1 MSPRAGFALFLF
13 LLLHAVNADAAV
25 IRGVV
30 RVPTA
35 RESDRAALNPYPGRA
50 NALANPTPVVH
61 GAVTDAVI
69 YVDGPAPAR
78 PAEPHASGRPARLAQ
93 KGQAFVPRV
102 LPVLVGATIDFP
114 NYDPIYHN
122 VFSVSPTKRFD
133 LGKYARGKS
142 KSQTFNKPGL
152 VNVYCEI
159 HSGMEAFIL
168 VLPHPWF
175 TQPDADGSFSLPP
188 LPAGTYKLK
197 AWHPDFGERTVTV
210 VVSDDETKDVAV
222 VF

>member
-1 MSPRAGFALFLF
+1 MSLRAALALATFLM
-13 LLLHAVNADAAV
+13 LSAIDANAVV
-25 IRGVV
+25 IRGTI
-30 RVPTA
+30 RVPAA
-35 RESDRAALNPYPGRA
+35 REGDRVPLNPYPGRA
-50 NALANPTPVVH
+50 NALPNPTPIVH

-69 YVDGPAPAR
+69 YLDGPVPPRGGEAAA
-78 PAEPHASGRPARLAQ
+78 AEKPARLAQ
-93 KGQAFVPRV
+93 KGQAFTPRV
-102 LPVLVGATIDFP
+102 LPVMVGARVDFP

-142 KSQTFNKPGL
+142 KSLVFTKPGR

-175 TQPDADGSFSLPP
+175 TQPDASGSFALPD

-197 AWHPDFGERTVTV
+197 AWHPDFGERAVTV
-210 VVSDDETKDVAV
+210 IVSDREAKGVEVD
-222 VF
+222 F